1 MRLLNTRPGRFAPAF
16 LLAAVALGTPMAAW
30 AQAQPQAA
38 TPQAAQPPISIEP
51 VPNELELAK
60 LLWSTMTAVHHA
72 NLSGNY
78 SVLRDISSPGFQ
90 VMNNAARL
98 GEVFASIRQSRVDLS
113 SALLLAPTYTEPPS
127 VAEPGVIR
135 VRGYFGLRPTALFFD
150 FFFQWVEGRW
160 RLHGVAISPQAIA
173 SEEAP
178 ERGRNSTR

>member
-1 MRLLNTRPGRFAPAF
+1 MTGSNFWPGRYVPAF
-16 LLAAVALGTPMAAW
+16 LLAAMALALPGIAS
-30 AQAQPQAA
+30 AQSA
-38 TPQAAQPPISIEP
+38 PQAAQPPISVEP
-51 VPNELELAK
+51 VPSELELAK

-98 GEVFASIRQSRVDLS
+98 GEIFASIRESRVDLS
-113 SALLLAPTYTEPPS
+113 NALLLAPTYTEPPS
-127 VAEPGVIR
+127 VVEPGVIR
-135 VRGYFGLRPTALFFD
+135 VRGYFGLRPTAIFFD

-160 RLHGVAISPQAIA
+160 RLHGVSISPQAIA

-178 ERGRNSTR
+178 ERGRTSTR